1 MINVNKFTF
10 MSETDR
16 IEYKRE
22 LISELDI
29 EKVVIAFLN
38 Y

>member
-1 MINVNKFTF
+1 

>member
-1 MINVNKFTF
+1 

-22 LISELDI
+22 LTSELDI
-29 EKVVIAFLN
+29 DKEVVVFLN